1 MDSLNKNLGGGRRNL
16 RATKCTTEIKNH
28 PYFYHSESPMCRVY
42 FQDLL
47 MKKNHRLTIN
57 KTNDGEIY
65 KVESK
70 KCHSKFP
77 LH

>member
-1 MDSLNKNLGGGRRNL
+1 MNLK
-16 RATKCTTEIKNH
+16 AMKCTTETKNN
-28 PYFYHSESPMCRVY
+28 PYFYHEELTMCHIY

-47 MKKNHRLTIN
+47 TKKNHMLTIN